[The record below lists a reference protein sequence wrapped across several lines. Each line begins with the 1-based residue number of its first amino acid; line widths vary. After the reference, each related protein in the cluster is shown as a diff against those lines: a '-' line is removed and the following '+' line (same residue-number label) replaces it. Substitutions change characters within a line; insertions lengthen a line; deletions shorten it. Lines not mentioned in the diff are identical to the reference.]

1 MFEDCL
7 IESTRH
13 IAKRRGLT
21 TLLSTSMQM
30 LVLMLLVI
38 FPLLRTNVL
47 SPQHLTQ
54 IFAPAPISAPPLQG
68 NHQPSGMTDSGRA
81 MPMPVQVPTFNGSYR
96 IRHYSDPVGPPP
108 QGLPIC
114 THDCGTIPGGIPG
127 GTNLLAM
134 PTLATKPVGPLH
146 LSNLVPGQIIRR
158 VQPAYPHLATVTR
171 TQGAV
176 VLHAIISR
184 EGTIEQ
190 LQVLSGHPLLD
201 QAALDAVK
209 QWRFRPYILNGQP
222 IEVETEITVNFILGG
237 G

>member
-30 LVLMLLVI
+30 FMLMLLVI

-47 SPQHLTQ
+47 SPRHLTE
-54 IFAPAPISAPPLQG
+54 ILPMPPISAPPIQG
-68 NHQPSGMTDSGRA
+68 SHPLTGTVDSGSITR
-81 MPMPVQVPTFNGSYR
+81 PIQVSPVGPIPHGIVRDF
-96 IRHYSDPVGPPP
+96 DPVGPPQTANVRTCFP
-108 QGLPIC
+108 
-114 THDCGTIPGGIPG
+114 DCGTIPGVFGSF
-127 GTNLLAM
+127 GTGQPPAVALA
-134 PTLATKPVGPLH
+134 KPKPLPISQ
-146 LSNLVPGQIIRR
+146 LKPGQILRR
-158 VQPAYPHLATVTR
+158 VEPIYPHLATVTR